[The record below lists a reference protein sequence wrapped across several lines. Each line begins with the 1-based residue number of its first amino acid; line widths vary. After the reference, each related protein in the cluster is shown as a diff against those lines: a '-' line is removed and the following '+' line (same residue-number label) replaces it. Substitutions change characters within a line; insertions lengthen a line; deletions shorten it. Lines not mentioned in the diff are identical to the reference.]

1 MIFTAITMQTKDRGT
16 NAPDRVHN
24 TQYQKIYCP
33 ITLIIKIC
41 CGIYLL
47 NRVLF
52 AGEATTTEISAEPAN
67 SIAVDEQM
75 DPEAVLAAAV
85 DHQKKR
91 LYEARK
97 ALEKA
102 HEWTQA
108 GEWDKA
114 ETLLNKTK
122 KNLPLNTAT
131 ADILVEIDALIRKIL
146 YAQANQ
152 ALDQKQTET
161 AHRLLQQFKQIAP
174 QTLETKNQIEALEA
188 KLKNPHNQNIYQIS
202 PAYATTREKIE
213 SLMVQGHA
221 QYLNG
226 DLDGARRTFRE
237 VEMLDSSHTEAK
249 ILQTRIARELG
260 ERGYLNHSKTRARML
275 KEVNDG
281 WQRPQVFETS
291 VDFNNTVVRNEGL
304 LEKLSH
310 IRIPHVSFSGAK
322 LSRAIETLSE
332 ISVEADKT
340 SSDTDQGVNIVLFD
354 PSHLNPEVTIT
365 LRNLSLDRV
374 LQFVTQSVNFQYD
387 IDQDT
392 VVVRP
397 GEGSGTQSLETEF
410 FPISRSTVVRLTG
423 QFDSGDDSTPTDIF
437 ASDRATTR
445 SFEPTQRDTESALK
459 SFFQRAGVNFEN
471 VPEATLAYD
480 GSQLIVTQTPRNLNR
495 MANILRRY
503 KDSKQVEIET
513 KFLEVQQGA
522 LEEIGVSWNI
532 SDGPMRSVG
541 TFDPL
546 NPQKTN
552 LRGLNTVFGG
562 SRATGGRGTIT
573 LAGPGA
579 APGKTLNLDFTPP
592 LIPMHLNLGAGGTPF
607 ARFEGS
613 IGSVTIRALIH
624 ALEQTEGADLMSAP
638 KVTVLSGKTARIV
651 VAQELRYPES
661 YGDIEAEVA
670 RGSSDGVI
678 NNSNGGVAITSGTP
692 QDFVVRNVGVEMEVT
707 PTVEE
712 DDSISLILE
721 PRVTEFEG
729 FVEYGGPSV
738 AISGNTTVN
747 VPTGF
752 FQPIFSTRTVQ
763 TEVTL
768 YDGATVIMGGLTR
781 EQVISVQDKVPLL
794 GDIPLIGRLFRSKGE
809 SSQKRNLLIFVTAN
823 LVSPGGSPARQDY
836 AEVEPNALFQQP
848 TIVTPG
854 GAVNRTVDD

>member
-1 MIFTAITMQTKDRGT
+1 MRSSYILFFSLLFIAANITALED
-16 NAPDRVHN
+16 AS
-24 TQYQKIYCP
+24 
-33 ITLIIKIC
+33 
-41 CGIYLL
+41 
-47 NRVLF
+47 
-52 AGEATTTEISAEPAN
+52 EATSATV
-67 SIAVDEQM
+67 IDEKI
-75 DPEAVLAAAV
+75 DPEAILAAAA
-85 DHQKKR
+85 DRQKTR
-91 LYEARK
+91 IHEAHK

-102 HEWTQA
+102 RGWTQS
-108 GEWDKA
+108 GEWGTA
-114 ETLLNKTK
+114 HTVLNKAK
-122 KNLPLNTAT
+122 KNLTLNTAT
-131 ADILVEIDALIRKIL
+131 ADILAEINRLICTIL
-146 YAQANQ
+146 YVQANE
-152 ALDQKQTET
+152 ALDQKQPEI
-161 AHRLLQQFKQIAP
+161 ARRLLKQFKQIAP
-174 QTLETKNQIEALEA
+174 RTPATQSQVAALET
-188 KLKNPHNQNIYQIS
+188 KLKNPHNQNIHELS
-202 PAYATTREKIE
+202 PAYAAAREKIE
-213 SLMVQGHA
+213 GLMVQGHA
-221 QYLNG
+221 QHLNG
-226 DLDGARRTFRE
+226 DLDGALRTFQKVE
-237 VEMLDSSHTEAK
+237 VIDPHHVEAK
-249 ILQTRIARELG
+249 TAQIRITKERE
-260 ERGYLNHSKTRARML
+260 ERGSLNHSKTRARML
-275 KEVNDG
+275 KEVDDG
-281 WQRPQVFETS
+281 WRRPQVFETS
-291 VDFNNTVVRNEGL
+291 VDSRKAIVRNEGL
-304 LEKLSH
+304 FEKLRA
-310 IRIPHVSFSGAK
+310 IKVPHVSFSGAK

-332 ISVEADKT
+332 ISVEADT
-340 SSDTDQGVNIVLFD
+340 ASPEPDQGVNIVLFD
-354 PSHLNPEVTIT
+354 PHHLNPEVTIT

-392 VVVRP
+392 VVIRP
-397 GEGSGTQSLETEF
+397 GEGSSAQSIETEF
-410 FPISRSTVVRLTG
+410 FPISRATVVRLTG
-423 QFDSGDDSTPTDIF
+423 QFESSNADAPHDIF
-437 ASDRATTR
+437 ASDSATTH
-445 SFEPTQRDTESALK
+445 SIEPNQRDTESALK

-471 VPEATLAYD
+471 IPEATLAYD

-522 LEEIGVSWNI
+522 LEEIGMSWNI
-532 SDGPMRSVG
+532 SDGPMRSIG

-552 LRGLNTVFGG
+552 LRGLNNVFGG
-562 SRATGGRGTIT
+562 SRTTGGRGTIT
-573 LAGPGA
+573 FSGTEAVPGE
-579 APGKTLNLDFTPP
+579 TLNLDFTPP
-592 LIPMHLNLGAGGTPF
+592 LIPMNINLGAGGTPF
-607 ARFEGS
+607 VRFKGS

-638 KVTVLSGKTARIV
+638 KITVLSGKTARIV

-678 NNSNGGVAITSGTP
+678 NNSNSGVAITSGTP

-712 DDSISLILE
+712 DNSISLILE

-738 AISGNTTVN
+738 AISGGTTVN

-781 EQVISVQDKVPLL
+781 EQVVSVKDKVPLL

-823 LVSPGGSPARQDY
+823 LVSPGGSPTQQDY
-836 AEVEPNALFQQP
+836 PEVEPNSLFQQP
-848 TIVTPG
+848 TIVTPS
-854 GAVNRTVDD
+854 GAINRTVED